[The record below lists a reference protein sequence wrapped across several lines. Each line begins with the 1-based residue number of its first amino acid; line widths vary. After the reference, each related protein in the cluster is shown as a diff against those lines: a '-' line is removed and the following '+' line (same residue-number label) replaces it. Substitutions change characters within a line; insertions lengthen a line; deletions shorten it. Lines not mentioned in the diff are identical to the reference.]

1 LPDIPS
7 LSSVYRN
14 VAVNSYVN
22 ISVGTGY
29 AYILIPAGFAQPNEF
44 RESTNGCDGSI
55 IPMNN
60 IGQIVINDIYGFP
73 TTYNIYR
80 SFFSFYGQIYA
91 WMCV

>member
-1 LPDIPS
+1 
-7 LSSVYRN
+7 
-14 VAVNSYVN
+14 
-22 ISVGTGY
+22 
-29 AYILIPAGFAQPNEF
+29 
-44 RESTNGCDGSI
+44 
-55 IPMNN
+55 MNN